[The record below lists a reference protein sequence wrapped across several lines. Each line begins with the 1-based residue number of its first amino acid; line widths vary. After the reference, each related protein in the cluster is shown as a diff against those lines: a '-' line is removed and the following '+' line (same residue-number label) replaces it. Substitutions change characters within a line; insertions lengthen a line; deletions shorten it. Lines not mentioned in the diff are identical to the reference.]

1 MSRAETKAA
10 FDVLW
15 RVLGDAGLSHAA
27 TFTITPD
34 LVAVS
39 PTVDATADDAM
50 DVLTVLTSA
59 FTVGPTFGGAG
70 RIALGQVDGAHVIVI
85 GAGRVEVLS

>member
-10 FDVLW
+10 FDTLW

-27 TFTITPD
+27 TFTVTPD

-39 PTVDATADDAM
+39 PSADATADDAL

-59 FTVGPTFGGAG
+59 FTVGPTFGDAG
-70 RIALGQVDGAHVIVI
+70 RIALGQVDGAHVVVTA
-85 GAGRVEVLS
+85 AGRVEVLS